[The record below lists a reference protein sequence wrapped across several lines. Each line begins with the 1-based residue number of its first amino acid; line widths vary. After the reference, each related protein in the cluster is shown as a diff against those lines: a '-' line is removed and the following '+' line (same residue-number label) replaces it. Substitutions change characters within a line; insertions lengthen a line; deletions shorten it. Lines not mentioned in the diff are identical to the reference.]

1 MNVLATV
8 LPLFCQYFSVEKGEI
23 YLNELIL
30 STFIQIMQSGFVRN
44 DKQEAAGRFLLE
56 SVSLQED
63 ANCTTDLNSKKISRL
78 VSRKD
83 PVPDDIKQA
92 SLDSKVADKVY
103 EYFKKEVLADLNP
116 NLKYDIF
123 EKLCKV
129 IEQDVQ
135 VARKKKEEFKG
146 LFDNAEYDKFLADIF
161 LYTLSR
167 DNKKVSDKV
176 EPQDVPFLTEVNYEC
191 PITHEK
197 LVEYVKDVPM
207 RRYVI
212 TQIFPDDLT
221 EDELKE
227 FEKVVPRP
235 QDYDSV
241 SNLIALG
248 EKASEEYL
256 LNPTVEEFK
265 KLRSI
270 KKFVS
275 SRYEAQKS
283 IDRMELEE
291 DIRIALAA
299 LMEIKNPSQMIGLDY
314 KALRID
320 EKIKNEPLLKNEVQN
335 HVLQYYRTI
344 EGAFNDSEADFD
356 TIATE
361 IKLSSLKLEKA
372 GLSKEEVIES
382 LAEWIR
388 KKANLGDRSRTACR
402 IVVAFFIQNC
412 EVFSREISK

>member
-1 MNVLATV
+1 M
-8 LPLFCQYFSVEKGEI
+8 
-23 YLNELIL
+23 NELIL

-103 EYFKKEVLADLNP
+103 EYFKNEVLADLNP

-135 VARKKKEEFKG
+135 VARKKKEEFKS

-176 EPQDVPFLTEVNYEC
+176 EPQDVPFLTQVNNEC
-191 PITHEK
+191 P
-197 LVEYVKDVPM
+197 
-207 RRYVI
+207 I

-221 EDELKE
+221 EDELKD

-256 LNPTVEEFK
+256 LNPTVEELK